1 MLKFL
6 FVQHENENIGVEYI
20 SAALKSVG
28 HSVELAFFP
37 LGSNLQAENQAII
50 KKIEKYKP
58 DFACF
63 SPFSF
68 QFPWSLAKAKLIKE
82 NYPELFILFG
92 GVHVNSVPDVVM
104 EEKAIDGILLG
115 EADKTIIEFAQNHE
129 AGDITK
135 TRSLWYRKD
144 GGIVKNPT
152 APLETDL
159 DALPYPDKDLF
170 YNSPLD
176 PIKRNMAY
184 TAVGSRGCPFACT
197 YCSNNVYQ
205 KLYLGQKRFRH
216 RSPENV
222 IGELEMNLAK
232 YHYPRVE
239 FADDVL
245 AIDIERLRKLMDLY
259 KEKVNVPFACFFH
272 PRLVNEETVKILK
285 EGGCTWFKLG
295 VQSANENYRKTF
307 LNRHETNEQ
316 ILKVSELCRKYSLQ
330 FSFDHIF
337 NLPAETKEH
346 LIEAVN
352 LYNEC
357 RPTIINFWGLMYL
370 PGTDIIQTAIKH
382 GSISEADVPAI
393 NTGQHDLSKLNLVP
407 WYDNKNAQI
416 NTSAFMLLF
425 VLISL
430 LPKGIIDWLMKIKF
444 YDVKF
449 QIPNIV
455 LVPLKVLSKIKAGQG
470 YLYYSEILGYFI
482 YSYQKINRAI
492 TRIWKI
498 APTQN

>member
-1 MLKFL
+1 MSTVKVAINGFGR
-6 FVQHENENIGVEYI
+6 IGRLVFRQIYNMKGI
-20 SAALKSVG
+20 
-28 HSVELAFFP
+28 
-37 LGSNLQAENQAII
+37 
-50 KKIEKYKP
+50 
-58 DFACF
+58 
-63 SPFSF
+63 
-68 QFPWSLAKAKLIKE
+68 
-82 NYPELFILFG
+82 
-92 GVHVNSVPDVVM
+92 DVV
-104 EEKAIDGILLG
+104 AI
-115 EADKTIIEFAQNHE
+115 N
-129 AGDITK
+129 
-135 TRSLWYRKD
+135 
-144 GGIVKNPT
+144 
-152 APLETDL
+152 DL
-159 DALPYPDKDLF
+159 T
-170 YNSPLD
+170 SP
-176 PIKRNMAY
+176 A
-184 TAVGSRGCPFACT
+184 
-197 YCSNNVYQ
+197 
-205 KLYLGQKRFRH
+205 
-216 RSPENV
+216 
-222 IGELEMNLAK
+222 
-232 YHYPRVE
+232 
-239 FADDVL
+239 VL
-245 AIDIERLRKLMDLY
+245 AHLLKYDSAQGRFDATVTSTDDSIV
-259 KEKVNVPFACFFH
+259 VNG
-272 PRLVNEETVKILK
+272 ETVKILK